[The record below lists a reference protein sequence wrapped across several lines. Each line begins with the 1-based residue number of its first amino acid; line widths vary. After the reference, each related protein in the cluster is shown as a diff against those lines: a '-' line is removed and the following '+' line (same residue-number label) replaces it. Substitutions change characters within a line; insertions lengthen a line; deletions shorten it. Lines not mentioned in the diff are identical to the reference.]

1 MALPSHVVHYDNPQF
16 PIAPTAVVT
25 ESSSIPIS
33 THITPPTNKINRW
46 TSSEVRTMLIEQ
58 AGKHQQALQRAKDPR
73 EKGRIWDKIIS
84 TIQNSDMASSSLKER
99 TKASIQ
105 QKWDSLLQKYRDIK
119 DKIARTG
126 EEPIQ
131 NEWEFFRDMD
141 EYLKE
146 DPSITAPITC
156 DSIHG
161 VKHKI
166 QKPENQDE
174 EVFCLIIYLFII

>member
-1 MALPSHVVHYDNPQF
+1 M
-16 PIAPTAVVT
+16 
-25 ESSSIPIS
+25 
-33 THITPPTNKINRW
+33 
-46 TSSEVRTMLIEQ
+46 SE
-58 AGKHQQALQRAKDPR
+58 GSK

-119 DKIARTG
+119 DKISRTG

-146 DPSITAPITC
+146 DPSITAPITV

-174 EVFCLIIYLFII
+174 ENNIKK